1 MQKGQGALTISGNI
15 TSFPLPQLNL
25 SSSANAVLMYPFYGV
40 GSILLQQMDVERLET
55 GRWLNDSLIQFGL
68 KYVLITCIHTLSPLA
83 SLIHDDIKH
92 SNPFFGHQIY
102 VANTFFYTKLR
113 YAAKILSFERLTF
126 QPEALEVSNMCQDG
140 LPASTYFRWSI
151 YLSLF
156 IVMGECSWP
165 FV

>member
-55 GRWLNDSLIQFGL
+55 GRWLNDSFIQFGL
-68 KYVLITCIHTLSPLA
+68 KYVLITCIHTLPPLA

-92 SNPFFGHQIY
+92 SNPFFGHQLY
-102 VANTFFYTKLR
+102 VANTFLYTKSR
-113 YAAKILSFERLTF
+113 YYVVKILSFEGLSF
-126 QPEALEVSNMCQDG
+126 QLKALEVSNMCQDG
-140 LPASTYFRWSI
+140 LPASTYFRWSKS
-151 YLSLF
+151 LSR
-156 IVMGECSWP
+156 
-165 FV
+165 